1 MAIPARRTRVLRE
14 AIRAADPAQA
24 ITRIRTFDD
33 IMRTSLA
40 PRRFNTVLVFAF
52 AAAALLLAAVGT
64 YGVMAYAVS
73 VRTRELGVRAALGAS
88 PADLRRLL
96 LGQAARVTGVAVG
109 LGVVAALAASGLLR
123 AMLFGVTPRDPRIV
137 AAVAGVLMLVALVAT
152 MLPSRRA
159 IRVNPM
165 SALRDE

>member
-1 MAIPARRTRVLRE
+1 MNQAFVDAYLQGENPIGRQVRYGRDASHEIVGVVADMRYRRLESPADPTFYMPITQNVERWPFLSFTVWQDGDPGAGIRVLRE
-14 AIRAADPAQA
+14 AILAADPAQA

-73 VRTRELGVRAALGAS
+73 VRTRELGVR
-88 PADLRRLL
+88 
-96 LGQAARVTGVAVG
+96 T
-109 LGVVAALAASGLLR
+109 
-123 AMLFGVTPRDPRIV
+123 VTP
-137 AAVAGVLMLVALVAT
+137 
-152 MLPSRRA
+152 
-159 IRVNPM
+159 
-165 SALRDE
+165 